1 MKHRIKLAIL
11 LTLLL
16 SVGFIASQG
25 PAPNTFDKQFTLL
38 VAEILNITTDSI
50 PATLVGQPYST
61 TLEAVG
67 GFPPYVWSI
76 VLGVLPVGITLD
88 SATGIL
94 SGTPTETGSF
104 TFTVRVTDSP

>member
-1 MKHRIKLAIL
+1 MKHRFKLAIV

-16 SVGFIASQG
+16 CVGFILSQG
-25 PAPNTFDKQFTLL
+25 PTPNRFDKQFTLL

-50 PATLVGQPYST
+50 PATLVGEPYST

-67 GFPPYVWSI
+67 GFPPYTWSI
-76 VLGVLPVGITLD
+76 VLGALPAGITLD

-94 SGTPTETGSF
+94 SGTPTVTGTF
-104 TFTVRVTDSP
+104 NFTVRVTDSP